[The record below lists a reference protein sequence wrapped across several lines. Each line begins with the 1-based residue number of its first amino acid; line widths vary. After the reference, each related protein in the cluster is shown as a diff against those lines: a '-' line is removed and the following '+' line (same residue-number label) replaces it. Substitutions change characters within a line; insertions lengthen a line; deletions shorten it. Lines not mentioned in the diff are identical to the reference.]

1 MRKVLGLGLLL
12 LGLSVSVQ
20 AASMREHY
28 RDAEQALSNKDT
40 QRFTQLRKGLND
52 YPLAIYLDYQYLV
65 DNLSSVRTR
74 DVSEFM
80 AQYPDSLLSDRLEGR
95 YLYRLAREQ
104 RWREFLTLYPDLPNS
119 VALQCAHYRAKWA
132 TGEKAMAMAGAKTLW
147 LHGHSRPSSCDPLFN
162 AWHQA
167 GGRTDDDIW
176 QRILLAYHSGESGL
190 VSYLSRQLSDAVKP
204 DATFLQS
211 LSDKPTQLLTGEL
224 VKPQNKRQTQA
235 LAQAL
240 AKLANTDYAKVMNVY
255 PTYQSQAGLSQ
266 SQVHSIEKKLARRL
280 MYNRTR
286 EYRSWL
292 DSRLPEL
299 GDEELF
305 ELRARVAI
313 WEQDWK
319 GLPQWITYLS
329 DNAQKNSR
337 WLYWRG
343 RALKAQHQDQESQ
356 QAWQQ
361 AATHRNYYGFL
372 SAQQNK
378 TPFLLRKKPL
388 VPAVSLAKVR
398 RQWPAV
404 SRVVEWLA
412 LDKKTA
418 ARSEWYHLLGKV
430 SKADGLALA
439 SLALQQQWYDNSI
452 QASIRIKAWD
462 HLDLRFPIV
471 YRDIFQRQAK
481 QLQVSEATLF
491 AIARQES
498 AFYEL
503 ARSPVGAGGLMQL
516 MPATAKATAKKHGI
530 KDFKRAS
537 DVYIPKVNIQ
547 LGSSYFKEM
556 LDRYSNN
563 RIAAIAAYNAGP
575 HRIDRWLKNSGSRPL
590 DVWVENIPYRETRG
604 YVQNVLAYSV
614 IYQDILGQ
622 SPSFI
627 TSSELNYVY

>member
-1 MRKVLGLGLLL
+1 
-12 LGLSVSVQ
+12 
-20 AASMREHY
+20 MREQY
-28 RDAEQALSNKDT
+28 RDAEQALDKKDDL
-40 QRFTQLRKGLND
+40 RFTQLRKGLNE

-65 DNLSSVRTR
+65 NHLSSLRTR
-74 DVSEFM
+74 QVTDFI
-80 AQYPDSLLSDRLEGR
+80 AQHPDSLLSDRLEGR

-104 RWREFLTLYPDLPNS
+104 RWREFLALYPELPNS

-132 TGEKAMAMAGAKTLW
+132 TGDKAIAMAGAKTLW
-147 LHGHSRPSSCDPLFN
+147 LYGHSRPSSCDPLFS
-162 AWHQA
+162 AWHKA
-167 GGRTDDDIW
+167 GGRTDEDIW
-176 QRILLAYHSGESGL
+176 QRILLAYNSGENGL
-190 VSYLSRQLSDAVKP
+190 VSYLSRQLSTSAQP
-204 DATFLQS
+204 DAAFLQS
-211 LSDKPTQLLTGEL
+211 LTKKPKQLITGDL

-240 AKLANTDYAKVMNVY
+240 AKLANTDYAKVMNLY
-255 PTYQSQAGLSQ
+255 PSYQNQAGLSQ
-266 SQVHSIEKKLARRL
+266 PQVAKIEQGLARRL

-292 DSRLPEL
+292 DSRLPEM
-299 GDEELF
+299 GNDELF

-319 GLPQWITYLS
+319 SLPQWIARLS
-329 DNAQKNSR
+329 SDAQQNSR

-343 RALKAQHQDQESQ
+343 RALKAQNKEQASQ

-372 SAQQNK
+372 AAQHLQA
-378 TPFLLRKKPL
+378 PFSLRKKPL
-388 VPAVSLAKVR
+388 VPAISLDEAR

-404 SRVVEWLA
+404 ARVEEWQA
-412 LDKKTA
+412 LGKITA

-430 SKADGLALA
+430 SKTDGLALG
-439 SLALQQQWYDNSI
+439 SLALQQKWYDNAI

-471 YRDIFQRQAK
+471 YRDNFQRQAK
-481 QLQVSEATLF
+481 RLQVSEATLF

-530 KDFKRAS
+530 TDFKRAS
-537 DVYIPKVNIQ
+537 DVYIPNINIQ
-547 LGSSYFKEM
+547 LGSHYFKEM
-556 LDRYSNN
+556 LERYSHN

-575 HRIDRWLKNSGSRPL
+575 HRIDRWLKNSGSRPF

-622 SPSFI
+622 SQTLI
-627 TSSELNYVY
+627 TPSELRYVY

>member
-12 LGLSVSVQ
+12 LGLSVGADAS
-20 AASMREHY
+20 SMREQY
-28 RDAEQALSNKDT
+28 RDAEQALDKKDDL
-40 QRFTQLRKGLND
+40 RFTQLRKGLNE

-65 DNLSSVRTR
+65 NHLSSLRTR
-74 DVSEFM
+74 QVTDFI
-80 AQYPDSLLSDRLEGR
+80 AQHPDSLLSDRLEGR

-104 RWREFLTLYPDLPNS
+104 RWREFLALYPELPNS

-132 TGEKAMAMAGAKTLW
+132 TGDKAIAMAGAKTLW
-147 LHGHSRPSSCDPLFN
+147 LYGHSRPSSCDPLFS
-162 AWHQA
+162 AWHKA
-167 GGRTDDDIW
+167 GGRTDEDIW
-176 QRILLAYHSGESGL
+176 QRILLAYNSGENGL
-190 VSYLSRQLSDAVKP
+190 VSYLSRQLSTSAQP
-204 DATFLQS
+204 DAAFLQS
-211 LSDKPTQLLTGEL
+211 LTKKPKQLITGDL

-240 AKLANTDYAKVMNVY
+240 AKLANTDYAKVMNLY
-255 PTYQSQAGLSQ
+255 PSYQNQAGLSQ
-266 SQVHSIEKKLARRL
+266 PQVAKIEQGLARRL

-292 DSRLPEL
+292 DSRLPEM
-299 GDEELF
+299 GNDELF

-319 GLPQWITYLS
+319 SLPQWIARLS
-329 DNAQKNSR
+329 SDAQQNSR

-343 RALKAQHQDQESQ
+343 RALKAQNKEQASQ

-372 SAQQNK
+372 AAQHLQA
-378 TPFLLRKKPL
+378 PFSLRKKPL
-388 VPAVSLAKVR
+388 VPAISLDEAR

-404 SRVVEWLA
+404 ARVEEWQA
-412 LDKKTA
+412 LGKITA

-430 SKADGLALA
+430 SKTDGLALG
-439 SLALQQQWYDNSI
+439 SLALQQKWYDNAI

-471 YRDIFQRQAK
+471 YRDNFQRQAK
-481 QLQVSEATLF
+481 RLQVSEATLF

-530 KDFKRAS
+530 TDFKRAS
-537 DVYIPKVNIQ
+537 DVYIPNINIQ
-547 LGSSYFKEM
+547 LGSHYFKEM
-556 LDRYSNN
+556 LERYSHN

-575 HRIDRWLKNSGSRPL
+575 HRIDRWLKNSGSRPF

-622 SPSFI
+622 SQTLI
-627 TSSELNYVY
+627 TPSELRYVY